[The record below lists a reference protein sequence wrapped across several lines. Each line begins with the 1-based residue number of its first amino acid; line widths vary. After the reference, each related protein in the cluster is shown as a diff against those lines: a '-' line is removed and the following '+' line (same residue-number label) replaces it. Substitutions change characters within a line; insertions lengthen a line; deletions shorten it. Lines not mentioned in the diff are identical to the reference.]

1 MKVITFTLLT
11 LCLISCER
19 KIEPEPNF
27 LPYKLYAQTWEWTY
41 TVDYFSEQDTLR
53 KKSDTTFRYTIK
65 KEARVEASGISYL
78 FLVNGQ
84 TVAIRHADRTISDG
98 LGKTI
103 VLSTNDDH
111 ASLDLN
117 FSSFDEFNSSTLFVT
132 GFPYPG
138 IDGQL
143 VKNYFKEVQ

>member
-1 MKVITFTLLT
+1 
-11 LCLISCER
+11 
-19 KIEPEPNF
+19 
-27 LPYKLYAQTWEWTY
+27 
-41 TVDYFSEQDTLR
+41 VDYFSEQDTLR
-53 KKSDTTFRYTIK
+53 KKSDTTLRYTIV
-65 KEARVEASGISYL
+65 KEARVKATGITYL
-78 FLVNGQ
+78 FQVNGQ

-117 FSSFDEFNSSTLFVT
+117 FSSFDEFNSSTFFVT